1 MEHGFGG
8 WYRDWSVMYACMP
21 FCDAESGCVRVL
33 VLRRK
38 AIIGVGEAVRLEK
51 RVMRS
56 RSCGCGVAREEGER
70 RRKRN

>member
-1 MEHGFGG
+1 
-8 WYRDWSVMYACMP
+8 MP
-21 FCDAESGCVRVL
+21 FCGVWSDCVSVP

-56 RSCGCGVAREEGER
+56 RSCGCGVLREEGER
-70 RRKRN
+70 RRKRNRW

>member
-1 MEHGFGG
+1 
-8 WYRDWSVMYACMP
+8 MYACMP
-21 FCDAESGCVRVL
+21 FSDVEFDGVAVL

-56 RSCGCGVAREEGER
+56 RSCGCGVLREEGER
-70 RRKRN
+70 RRKKN